1 MTRSPLKRL
10 AFVTLCCVL
19 LAIVSTAPTVASE
32 TTAPAPRPVRQS
44 APLPPGRGS
53 VFYEFALI
61 ANADAVG
68 ADSFEQGISINEEGL
83 VAFIANSTING
94 TRTER
99 ILVGDGSGPLR
110 TVTDP
115 GEGFTFPG
123 FVNLRGSTVAAQVVD
138 LFTSPISTY
147 IRLYDLNDLTGEA
160 NVVAKGKFVD
170 RQAPLP
176 DYVAWDYDVL
186 FGPVSIGPQLSDGSY
201 AVAFSAKVGHD
212 PNSTCGDSCL
222 VVYPSVASDGDFYE
236 QEMQVPSLYPVMS
249 QRPLVVA
256 KAGQQPTSPI
266 RLYDWQNADGNDLTI
281 ADGSNF
287 SYIGARPAV
296 AYSSVAFAAAENG
309 VPGIFLR
316 HQHGGALDDGRGVL
330 RKRIVNLATNLDL
343 GIDIENA
350 QPLYMQSIELDEP
363 VNIIRQAV
371 ENNELGVGTAYD
383 ILFMGTP
390 SAASPTNP
398 QTGKPFLFSD
408 QLGLWVVQAQ
418 VIADAN
424 SATGTDFV
432 TTSPRPVV
440 QINDRIAVRNGN
452 TIEQYTITDLA
463 IHDSLAERLPLNSE
477 RGHQI
482 AFWAKTAE
490 GPDIIVRAT
499 YGDRD
504 HDGLADHWERP
515 GGGIDV

>member
-53 VFYEFALI
+53 VFYEFELI

-186 FGPVSIGPQLSDGSY
+186 FGPVSMGPQLTDGSY

-212 PNSTCGDSCL
+212 PNSICVDSCL
-222 VVYPSVASDGDFYE
+222 VVYPPVASDGDFYE
-236 QEMQVPSLYPVMS
+236 QETGESGQMRPDVIIRLPGDKQVIVDAKTPCEAYLEAIETDDQEIKENKMKHHARQVRQHVMS
-249 QRPLVVA
+249 LGK
-256 KAGQQPTSPI
+256 KAYWQNFQPTPEFVVLFIPSDNFFSSALEFDPTLI
-266 RLYDWQNADGNDLTI
+266 EVGVEQGVIIATPTTLIGLLRAIAYGWKQEKLSLHAEQVSKLGHELYKRITDMGEHWSKVGRSLA
-281 ADGSNF
+281 
-287 SYIGARPAV
+287 
-296 AYSSVAFAAAENG
+296 SSVDAYNKAVGSLESRVLVSARKFKEMGAA
-309 VPGIFLR
+309 PR
-316 HQHGGALDDGRGVL
+316 
-330 RKRIVNLATNLDL
+330 
-343 GIDIENA
+343 
-350 QPLYMQSIELDEP
+350 SIELETLEGIDRIPRE
-363 VNIIRQAV
+363 IQADDMK
-371 ENNELGVGTAYD
+371 LSLDT
-383 ILFMGTP
+383 
-390 SAASPTNP
+390 SAAP
-398 QTGKPFLFSD
+398 
-408 QLGLWVVQAQ
+408 
-418 VIADAN
+418 
-424 SATGTDFV
+424 
-432 TTSPRPVV
+432 
-440 QINDRIAVRNGN
+440 
-452 TIEQYTITDLA
+452 
-463 IHDSLAERLPLNSE
+463 DS
-477 RGHQI
+477 
-482 AFWAKTAE
+482 
-490 GPDIIVRAT
+490 
-499 YGDRD
+499 
-504 HDGLADHWERP
+504 
-515 GGGIDV
+515 